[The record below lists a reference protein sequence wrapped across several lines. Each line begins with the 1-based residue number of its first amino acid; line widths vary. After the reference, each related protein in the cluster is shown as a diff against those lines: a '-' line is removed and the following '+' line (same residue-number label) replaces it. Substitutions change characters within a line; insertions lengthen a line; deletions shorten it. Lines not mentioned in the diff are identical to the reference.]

1 MQLDQFIES
10 EKCRM
15 FDCLRDIVS
24 DLTDTM
30 RQNPLE
36 YTERGCDEP
45 SIDIRLC
52 IDVDSNDKP
61 VSWIFRTG
69 DSSYDQRHSRYCS
82 ALSVHLDTDTNELL
96 NDLINQ
102 LD

>member
-1 MQLDQFIES
+1 MQLNQFIES
-10 EKCRM
+10 EKCHM

-30 RQNPLE
+30 RQNPSDYVE
-36 YTERGCDEP
+36 NGCDEP
-45 SIDIRLC
+45 SIDVRLC

-61 VSWIFRTG
+61 VNWIFRTG
-69 DSSYDQRHSRYCS
+69 LSDYDQVHSRHCAAS
-82 ALSVHLDTDTNELL
+82 SVQLDTNANSLL